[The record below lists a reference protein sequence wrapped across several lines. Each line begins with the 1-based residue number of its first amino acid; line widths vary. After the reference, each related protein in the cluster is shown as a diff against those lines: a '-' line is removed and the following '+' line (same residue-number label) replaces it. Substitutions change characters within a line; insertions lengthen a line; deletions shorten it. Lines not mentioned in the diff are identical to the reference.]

1 MLFKVTW
8 ERGFIS
14 FVYSMLKWQNF
25 FSAEEFKMRKVL
37 DQKSIL
43 RKRKHFKR
51 GVQVKHAE
59 AGLKLKEHIA
69 SFFFKINNPVETA
82 TSLRHRLHYLKKKIC
97 QVSLQMSMQ
106 MRRPLAGGAW
116 LHKTRVDH

>member
-25 FSAEEFKMRKVL
+25 FSAEEFKTRKVL

-51 GVQVKHAE
+51 DVQVKPAE
-59 AGLKLKEHIA
+59 AGLQLKEHIL
-69 SFFFKINNPVETA
+69 SFF
-82 TSLRHRLHYLKKKIC
+82 
-97 QVSLQMSMQ
+97 
-106 MRRPLAGGAW
+106 
-116 LHKTRVDH
+116 